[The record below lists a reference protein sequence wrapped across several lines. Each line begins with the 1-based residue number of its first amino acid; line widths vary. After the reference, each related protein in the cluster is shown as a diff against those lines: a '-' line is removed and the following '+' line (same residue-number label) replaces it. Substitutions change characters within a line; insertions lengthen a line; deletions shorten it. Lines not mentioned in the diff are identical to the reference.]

1 MAFLHLFIVSDW
13 VFISSVIKGLFLR
26 FFLDAVSSWSSA
38 RLHGID
44 FYFFLNSGFL
54 RVRPANWNG
63 EGLSYIFFPREEFPF
78 RVHPAEGWAWIH
90 PGFFSGRGY

>member
-1 MAFLHLFIVSDW
+1 MWDGFSSSFHCVGLGFHFFGDKRAVFAFLL
-13 VFISSVIKGLFLR
+13 
-26 FFLDAVSSWSSA
+26 LDAVSSWSSA

-54 RVRPANWNG
+54 RVRPANWYG

-78 RVHPAEGWAWIH
+78 RILPAEGWA
-90 PGFFSGRGY
+90 